1 MKDRI
6 KDTVNKVDS
15 DSVEEFA
22 ESSAEQVD
30 SWRNIARDLLIA
42 YKFPISIIGILLTII
57 LFGFRLVTGGFPGF
71 FGLIWNVI
79 AAILGYALYVVPI
92 GGTLGIVLYFAISTD
107 NSTRV
112 LDLHPLYSQGEY
124 AVADMKLGEEIWDN
138 LTVVNTDGE
147 KVPKDSLNQI
157 EFRTGEKSVEKGYEV
172 MGYDL
177 LTNTATATYLG
188 ESSLE
193 MRQWKK
199 SLERIEAKLLTMA
212 DWGVEELLDQPV
224 VARMIAARVTRYL
237 VNCHAKAT
245 LPNGEEVTQMSR
257 DVLAEMDYEQVESLE
272 DKLEEDLPDDIPQK
286 PEMDF
291 EYAQTG
297 GEKA

>member
-1 MKDRI
+1 
-6 KDTVNKVDS
+6 
-15 DSVEEFA
+15 
-22 ESSAEQVD
+22 
-30 SWRNIARDLLIA
+30 
-42 YKFPISIIGILLTII
+42 
-57 LFGFRLVTGGFPGF
+57 
-71 FGLIWNVI
+71 
-79 AAILGYALYVVPI
+79 
-92 GGTLGIVLYFAISTD
+92 
-107 NSTRV
+107 
-112 LDLHPLYSQGEY
+112 
-124 AVADMKLGEEIWDN
+124 MKLGEEIWDN

-157 EFRTGEKSVEKGYEV
+157 EFRTGENSVEKGYEV
-172 MGYDL
+172 MGYDP

-188 ESSLE
+188 ESSLD

-212 DWGVEELLDQPV
+212 DWGVEELMDQPV
-224 VARMIAARVTRYL
+224 VARMIAARVTRYM

-272 DKLEEDLPDDIPQK
+272 DKLEEDLPDDIPEK

-297 GEKA
+297 GDKA